1 MKEIR
6 KYFMN
11 NKNTNTRSWV
21 CSKSSAQR
29 ENYSYNH
36 LHKERSIQINNLTL
50 YPKELDK
57 EEWTKLKLAEN
68 KEQKASIQ
76 PWNPSGHVA
85 RAAQDKLTHQAYW
98 EGGPSAHHHGSLGL
112 GPLRCKGESKLH

>member
-11 NKNTNTRSWV
+11 NKNKNTNTKSWV

-29 ENYSYNH
+29 EIYSYNH
-36 LHKERSIQINNLTL
+36 LHKERGIQINNLTL
-50 YPKELDK
+50 DLKELDK

-68 KEQKASIQ
+68 KELI
-76 PWNPSGHVA
+76 
-85 RAAQDKLTHQAYW
+85 Y
-98 EGGPSAHHHGSLGL
+98 
-112 GPLRCKGESKLH
+112 